1 MGTPGLLVSYNDYYD
16 LRPDAEAVNPPVAPL
31 M

>member
-1 MGTPGLLVSYNDYYD
+1 MGTLGLEASCKDYYD